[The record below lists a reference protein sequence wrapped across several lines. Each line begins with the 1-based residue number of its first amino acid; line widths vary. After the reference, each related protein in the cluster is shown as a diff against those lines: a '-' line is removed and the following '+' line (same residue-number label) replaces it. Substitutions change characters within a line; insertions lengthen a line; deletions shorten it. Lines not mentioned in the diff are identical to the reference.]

1 MFDTTKAALPQSKA
15 VKSHR
20 TPKYRYR
27 PKLATAGDWRLGER
41 LPVVLAL
48 LSSLAL
54 LVAKRGVEW
63 SRGQIAVV
71 WLLEVSIVAL
81 AHLWIARTPQRRER
95 WLKLAFPLVALG
107 MLGPGLLD
115 PLTRSVLSRG
125 QTLDGLLLDGLG
137 YAVLGLAIFSY
148 HSAVRR
154 LSCAGSLFLTVFSC
168 CLSSDPFVLTL
179 VVAYAV
185 LGVWWLM
192 GAYWEG
198 LQGKL
203 AAESQEPLPRRW
215 LFGLPA
221 VVVAVLLMIPW
232 NGRESLLTLWGFLP
246 SSGGTGHFDEFAR
259 SGVNDGDLL
268 VGAKDNAR
276 SFGPV
281 ESEVFMDSEQPSLYD
296 VFNDTYGEP
305 LKKTKSE
312 RAVGLPPE
320 LMREAEQRM
329 AESRT
334 VGREFSTVRQPKAA
348 KEKPVVADIG
358 GRAVFY
364 VKGRTPLHL
373 RLELYDLFDGR
384 DWLPMPDA
392 TNGTPLQ
399 LRMIGNQPWI
409 ELKQNSAME
418 DVFAEEELHALKIHR
433 LDTNRL
439 PLPVGATRIH
449 IDRIDRPDFF
459 AITQPTIV
467 RLIHEQLPP
476 QLVLH
481 FASCPQDDSQIRRQF
496 KGPGGNGDTRML
508 SVPVAT
514 HGSRAEKAPN
524 DDWDASTREP
534 RVGTIQT
541 LAEQWTAD
549 VTPGWEQVQAIVQR
563 LRQDYILDND
573 AVVPADCDDPVC
585 HFLFGSRRGPDYLF
599 ASSAVL
605 MLRSLGYPARLVSGF
620 YANPANYD
628 MRGQHTAVFPED
640 VHFWPEVY
648 VGAATWVTLEPT
660 PGFEVLGPPPTWWQ
674 IAWSAVIACAAFVA
688 RHAVVCSISAII
700 LILSV
705 TFRRRIAERLASF
718 AWWLGSRR
726 EPRQLVLHTARLL
739 ERRGQ
744 LAGLD
749 RPRHCTPA
757 RWLRRLNPR
766 SPDLVVLAR
775 LVDWA
780 EFSPPSNSPPGNVQ
794 LIDLCR
800 LVVLQWT
807 VRQFIQETSRSPV
820 HGRNTRQAGGYQPP
834 RLCHSQIIQGLTAS
848 GSPQH
853 FRVEEFQ

>member
-1 MFDTTKAALPQSKA
+1 MTIHITQ
-15 VKSHR
+15 HTR
-20 TPKYRYR
+20 RRYRYR
-27 PKLATAGDWRLGER
+27 PKLNAAGDWRLGER

-63 SRGQIAVV
+63 SRSQIAVV
-71 WLLEVSIVAL
+71 WLLEVLIVAL
-81 AHLWIARTPQRRER
+81 AHLWIAKTQQRRER

-137 YAVLGLAIFSY
+137 NAVLGLAIFSY

-154 LSCAGSLFLTVFSC
+154 LCCAGSLFLTVFSC

-192 GAYWEG
+192 GSYWEG
-198 LQGKL
+198 LRGKL

-221 VVVAVLLMIPW
+221 LVVAVLLLIPW

-246 SSGGTGHFDEFAR
+246 SSGGTGDFDEFAR

-305 LKKTKSE
+305 LKKTKQE
-312 RAVGLPPE
+312 RAVALPPD

-358 GRAVFY
+358 GRAVFH

-384 DWLPMPDA
+384 EWLPMPDEK
-392 TNGTPLQ
+392 THSPLQ
-399 LRMIGNQPWI
+399 LRKIDDKPWI
-409 ELKQNSAME
+409 EINRNSAL
-418 DVFAEEELHALKIHR
+418 DVFAAEESHDLKIHR

-439 PLPVGATRIH
+439 PLPVGTTRIH

-459 AITQPTIV
+459 AITQPSIV
-467 RLIHEQLPP
+467 RLIHDQLPP

-481 FASCPQDDSQIRRQF
+481 VASRPQDESQFARWT
-496 KGPGGNGDTRML
+496 KGPTTSLNARML
-508 SVPVAT
+508 AVPVAT
-514 HGSRAEKAPN
+514 RGSRVEEAPN
-524 DDWDASTREP
+524 DDSDASTREP
-534 RVGTIQT
+534 RVATIQT
-541 LAEQWTAD
+541 LAKQWTAD
-549 VTPGWEQVQAIVQR
+549 VAPGWGQVQAIVQR
-563 LRQDYILDND
+563 LRQDYVLDND
-573 AVVPADCDDPVC
+573 AVIPAECDDPVS

-599 ASSAVL
+599 ASSAAL
-605 MLRSLGYPARLVSGF
+605 MLRSLGYPTRMVSGF

-628 MRGQHTAVFPED
+628 VRRQHTAVFPED
-640 VHFWPEVY
+640 VHFWPEIY
-648 VGAATWVTLEPT
+648 IGAATWVTVEPT
-660 PGFEVLGPPPTWWQ
+660 PGFAVLGPPPTWWQ
-674 IAWSAVIACAAFVA
+674 IAWSAVITCAAFVA
-688 RHAVVCSISAII
+688 RHAVACSISASM

-705 TFRRRIAERLASF
+705 TFRRRIAERVASF

-726 EPRQLVLHTARLL
+726 EPRLLVLNTARLL

-744 LAGLD
+744 LAGLA

-766 SPDLVVLAR
+766 SSDLVVLAR

-780 EFSPPSNSPPGNVQ
+780 EFSPSSNSPPRDAQ
-794 LIDLCR
+794 PIDLCR
-800 LVVLQWT
+800 LAVQQWT
-807 VRQFIQETSRSPV
+807 VRQLMQETSRCPV
-820 HGRNTRQAGGYQPP
+820 HG
-834 RLCHSQIIQGLTAS
+834 
-848 GSPQH
+848 
-853 FRVEEFQ
+853 